1 MILCV
6 PNPLGNKTKNIKLQ
20 NCTLSQVTFQVNIK
34 YDQKCI
40 ISVIFTIRTNSENW
54 YDILIQPL
62 VEDITVL
69 ASTVLNVDLEK
80 KIHNFKDTVTMV
92 VADNLTAHASGGFS
106 VISVYFRFCC
116 FCNVT
121 KQGLI
126 DSPTRN
132 DQVLRTQEDYESDI
146 MYLI

>member
-40 ISVIFTIRTNSENW
+40 ISVVITIRTNSENW

-69 ASTVLNVDLEK
+69 ASTVLNVDLER

-92 VADNLTAHASGGFS
+92 VADNLTAHALGGFS
-106 VISVYFRFCC
+106 IFSIFKGFVVFAMLQSR
-116 FCNVT
+116 
-121 KQGLI
+121 G
-126 DSPTRN
+126 
-132 DQVLRTQEDYESDI
+132 
-146 MYLI
+146 